1 MSKLINFTSDTTAEI
16 RTEKFLFLLDSG
28 ERGLPEHSILLE
40 DFKDEKK
47 LSKFIQML
55 EEDHETAYT
64 RYLSERK

>member
-1 MSKLINFTSDTTAEI
+1 MIEYNSQTTAKV
-16 RTEKFLFLLDSG
+16 TSKSYTFFLDSG
-28 ERGLPEHSILLE
+28 EAGLPEHSILLE